1 MHRRSLQKVCQK
13 FVGYLEG
20 HGKIGEKIVEYWEE
34 LDAFCSFAWFSTV
47 DSINSQGFEIV
58 EISTVIEI
66 IKCVKFNP
74 HFYYLIRGRLL
85 MIWGSREGGRG
96 DKNITVDHSWE
107 GGLIQDVLYIVFT
120 KLYLWFQR
128 IHITRDAHFS
138 YYKIRKNTLN
148 KIRKKPYTEA
158 MIYKIFYGWFT
169 HTLRA
174 KFE

>member
-1 MHRRSLQKVCQK
+1 MHRRSLQKVRQK

-107 GGLIQDVLYIVFT
+107 GGVDTRCLVYCFYEALSLIPTD
-120 KLYLWFQR
+120 
-128 IHITRDAHFS
+128 S
-138 YYKIRKNTLN
+138 YYPWRALLLLQNT
-148 KIRKKPYTEA
+148 KKYVE
-158 MIYKIFYGWFT
+158 
-169 HTLRA
+169 
-174 KFE
+174 